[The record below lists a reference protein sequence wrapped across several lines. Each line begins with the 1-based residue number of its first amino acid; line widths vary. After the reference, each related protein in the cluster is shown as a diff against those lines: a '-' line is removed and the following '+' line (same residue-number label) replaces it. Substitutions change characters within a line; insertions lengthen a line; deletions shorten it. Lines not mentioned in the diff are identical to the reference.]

1 MKRIMIIAAA
11 AAMMCGC
18 ANKTKFVIEGNTES
32 NNTTMYLLNAADAVI
47 DSAAIEN
54 GTFKFTG
61 KVEEPAF
68 CIVCDDREDPTYQVR
83 IFLEPGNIAIVDDE
97 TVPDGKYAKGTPAND
112 AYAGL
117 IEASRAMI
125 AEAMN
130 PETTEER
137 NAEIEQEYDKL
148 IRETYEANRTNILG
162 ITLLA
167 QQLAYELSGQEI
179 LDEIAAYPEELQNGE
194 ILTELKKN
202 AEQKM
207 RTDIGQP
214 YMDISQPDPDGNKI
228 SLKSVVEKAGTKYVL
243 LDFWASWC
251 GPCMHE
257 VPYLRKTYDAFHK
270 KGFEIYGVSFDRD
283 RNGWTGAIAENN
295 MKWVNVSTLEY
306 FDNPAAAD
314 YSVQAIPTNFLI
326 DSDGKII
333 ARNLRGDKLY
343 EKMEELLGK

>member
-130 PETTEER
+130 LS
-137 NAEIEQEYDKL
+137 L
-148 IRETYEANRTNILG
+148 IHI
-162 ITLLA
+162 
-167 QQLAYELSGQEI
+167 
-179 LDEIAAYPEELQNGE
+179 
-194 ILTELKKN
+194 
-202 AEQKM
+202 
-207 RTDIGQP
+207 
-214 YMDISQPDPDGNKI
+214 
-228 SLKSVVEKAGTKYVL
+228 
-243 LDFWASWC
+243 
-251 GPCMHE
+251 
-257 VPYLRKTYDAFHK
+257 
-270 KGFEIYGVSFDRD
+270 
-283 RNGWTGAIAENN
+283 
-295 MKWVNVSTLEY
+295 
-306 FDNPAAAD
+306 
-314 YSVQAIPTNFLI
+314 
-326 DSDGKII
+326 
-333 ARNLRGDKLY
+333 
-343 EKMEELLGK
+343 